1 MERGDVLGKLNLELD
16 SQLDCTGAHGRVL
29 ALWE

>member
-1 MERGDVLGKLNLELD
+1 MVRGDVLGELNLELD
-16 SQLDCTGAHGRVL
+16 IQLDCTGAHGWVL